1 MKKIVPFKKD
11 LMFKTDV
18 LEIISISLEHT
29 LGIKNPSLISG
40 NFLVSGDYRV
50 TENST
55 SLEKFSYEVP
65 FEIHMDEKYILNN
78 ATIDIDD
85 FYYEIIN
92 NKVLSVSIDVCIDK
106 LEEKK
111 VEEKIEMREEMMESV
126 KEVQEKEIEE
136 VVKQEEKVE
145 KVEKIEKEEVYDK
158 KEEVNE
164 VSETKERCVELE
176 DTPLTSI
183 KNTNTEIYKSYKV
196 YIVRE
201 GDTIESILDKYSI
214 TRSDLE
220 DYNDLTN
227 IAMNDKI
234 LIPFINETVA

>member
-29 LGIKNPSLISG
+29 LSIKDLSLISG
-40 NFLVSGDYRV
+40 NFLISGDYRV

-106 LEEKK
+106 LDEKK
-111 VEEKIEMREEMMESV
+111 IEEKIEVREEMIEST
-126 KEVQEKEIEE
+126 KEVGKELQEVEKI
-136 VVKQEEKVE
+136 QEEKVE
-145 KVEKIEKEEVYDK
+145 KIEQVEENKASSKREEGMDKIEG
-158 KEEVNE
+158 
-164 VSETKERCVELE
+164 KERCVELE

-201 GDTIESILDKYSI
+201 GDTIESILDKYGM

-227 IAMNDKI
+227 IAINDKI
-234 LIPFINETVA
+234 LIPFVNEKAA

>member
-29 LGIKNPSLISG
+29 LSIKDSSLISG

-65 FEIHMDEKYILNN
+65 FEIHMDEKYILNS

-92 NKVLSVSIDVCIDK
+92 NKILAVSIDVCIDK

-111 VEEKIEMREEMMESV
+111 VEEKIEVREEMIEST
-126 KEVQEKEIEE
+126 KEVEEKIQEVE
-136 VVKQEEKVE
+136 VKQEEKIEKVE
-145 KVEKIEKEEVYDK
+145 KVEKEQMHNK
-158 KEEVNE
+158 KEEMIE
-164 VSETKERCVELE
+164 KIETKERCVELE
-176 DTPLTSI
+176 DTTLTSI

-227 IAMNDKI
+227 ITINDKI

>member
-18 LEIISISLEHT
+18 LEIVSISLEHT

-50 TENST
+50 TESST

-65 FEIHMDEKYILNN
+65 FEIHMDDKYILNS

-92 NKVLSVSIDVCIDK
+92 NKILSVSIDVCIDK

-111 VEEKIEMREEMMESV
+111 IEEKIEVREEMMESV
-126 KEVQEKEIEE
+126 KEVEAKI
-136 VVKQEEKVE
+136 QEEKMQQEERVE
-145 KVEKIEKEEVYDK
+145 KVEKEEIYDK
-158 KEEVNE
+158 KEEVTE
-164 VSETKERCVELE
+164 KIEAKERCVELE

-227 IAMNDKI
+227 VAVNDKI

>member
-29 LGIKNPSLISG
+29 LSIKDLSLISG
-40 NFLVSGDYRV
+40 NFLISGDYRV

-106 LEEKK
+106 LDEKK
-111 VEEKIEMREEMMESV
+111 IEEKIEVREEMIEST
-126 KEVQEKEIEE
+126 KEVGKELQEVEKI
-136 VVKQEEKVE
+136 QEEKVE
-145 KVEKIEKEEVYDK
+145 KIEQVEENKASSNREEVIDKIEG
-158 KEEVNE
+158 
-164 VSETKERCVELE
+164 KERCVELE

-201 GDTIESILDKYSI
+201 GDTIESILDKYGM

-227 IAMNDKI
+227 IAINDKI
-234 LIPFINETVA
+234 LIPFVNEKAA

>member
-29 LGIKNPSLISG
+29 LSIKDSSLISG
-40 NFLVSGDYRV
+40 NFLISGDYRV

-65 FEIHMDEKYILNN
+65 FEIHMDDKYILSN

-111 VEEKIEMREEMMESV
+111 IEEKIEVREEMTESV
-126 KEVQEKEIEE
+126 KEVQEKIQEVEVKEE
-136 VVKQEEKVE
+136 VKEECERKEEVVE
-145 KVEKIEKEEVYDK
+145 KVEP
-158 KEEVNE
+158 
-164 VSETKERCVELE
+164 KERCIELE

-183 KNTNTEIYKSYKV
+183 KEATTEVYKSYKV

-201 GDTIESILDKYSI
+201 GDTIESILDRYHMTK
-214 TRSDLE
+214 SDLE

-227 IAMNDKI
+227 IAINDKI
-234 LIPFINETVA
+234 LIPFINETAS

>member
-18 LEIISISLEHT
+18 LEIVSISLEHT
-29 LGIKNPSLISG
+29 LGIKDPSLISG

-55 SLEKFSYEVP
+55 SLEKFSYEIP
-65 FEIHMDEKYILNN
+65 FEIHMDEKYVLKN

-92 NKVLSVSIDVCIDK
+92 NKVLSISIDVCIDK

-111 VEEKIEMREEMMESV
+111 IEEKIEVREEMIENV
-126 KEVQEKEIEE
+126 KEIQEKEKEE
-136 VVKQEEKVE
+136 IVQQEE
-145 KVEKIEKEEVYDK
+145 KVEKIEKEEIYDK
-158 KEEVNE
+158 KEEENRVKE
-164 VSETKERCVELE
+164 SKERCVELE

-227 IAMNDKI
+227 IAIHDKI

>member
-29 LGIKNPSLISG
+29 LSIKDLSLISG
-40 NFLVSGDYRV
+40 NFLISGDYRV

-106 LEEKK
+106 LDEKK
-111 VEEKIEMREEMMESV
+111 IEEKIEVREEMIEST
-126 KEVQEKEIEE
+126 KEVGKDLQEVEK
-136 VVKQEEKVE
+136 VQEEKVE
-145 KVEKIEKEEVYDK
+145 KIEQKEENKSSSKRGEVMDKIEE
-158 KEEVNE
+158 
-164 VSETKERCVELE
+164 KERCIELE

-201 GDTIESILDKYSI
+201 GDTIESILDKYGM

-227 IAMNDKI
+227 IAINDKI
-234 LIPFINETVA
+234 LIPFVNEKVA